1 MFDKSKT
8 KLLVLEYTIILYSIL
23 YFFNFIYMN
32 IMITR
37 PNDIYLSDVLLWIH
51 IIYMIGG
58 YIYIKSYQKQDQV
71 DFVVPIY
78 KRFLLVLLLLHV
90 VYFMSVYLQSYILID
105 DTLII
110 IRDKILRGNPA
121 LILNFSNLNY
131 ETLSYVV
138 SLLQSVNS
146 PLIILFMSLWTMRFY
161 YHANTIDT
169 LNEPL
174 KRYDD
179 FLYKMMIPSL
189 WFLLMITSFLSINL
203 LAITYTFIQS
213 LEMLFSIILFLLS
226 SVGFS
231 TSFTWFKYKN
241 KPTKPSLMTKSHHFL
256 YHLLKPL
263 FIITLGLVL
272 YHIVTGYA
280 SYRIYT
286 VSIALSLQVIL
297 WLYHIRLKRLD

>member
-8 KLLVLEYTIILYSIL
+8 KLLVLEYTIILYFIL

-37 PNDIYLSDVLLWIH
+37 PDDIYLSDVLLWIH

-58 YIYIKSYQKQDQV
+58 YIYLKSYQKKKHVQIV
-71 DFVVPIY
+71 IPIY
-78 KRFLLVLLLLHV
+78 KQFLLALLLLHV

-161 YHANTIDT
+161 YHANAIDN
-169 LNEPL
+169 LKEPL

-179 FLYKMMIPSL
+179 FLYKMMIPFL
-189 WFLLMITSFLSINL
+189 WFLLMIASFLSINL

-213 LEMLFSIILFLLS
+213 LEMLFSILLFLLS
-226 SVGFS
+226 SVAFS

-241 KPTKPSLMTKSHHFL
+241 KPSKPSLMTKLHHFL
-256 YHLLKPL
+256 YHLLKPIFVL
-263 FIITLGLVL
+263 TFGLLL
-272 YHIVTGYA
+272 YHIFTGYL

-286 VSIALSLQVIL
+286 VLIALAIQLIL
-297 WLYHIRLKRLD
+297 WLYHLRLKRLD